1 MKTNDIESMEDFTKG
16 YSYAKAQFIKLSKGK
31 GWEEVESRPVRVGYG
46 FRCKDCGA
54 QIDGFVVSPRF
65 CPYYGKEHG

>member
-16 YSYAKAQFIKLSKGK
+16 YNYAKTQFIKLNKGK

-46 FRCKDCGA
+46 
-54 QIDGFVVSPRF
+54 
-65 CPYYGKEHG
+65 